1 MRQAREQPYGYPHR
15 SRQNSRVSVVAFSR
29 IAFPDHALG
38 EAFAA
43 ALADRSHLVDDFP
56 GFQRLE
62 VLLPAKRGGDWV
74 LATWWDSRDDLRRWL
89 QSHEHAE
96 THDRTPESIRPYLRQ
111 ARVEV
116 YEVRQ

>member
-1 MRQAREQPYGYPHR
+1 
-15 SRQNSRVSVVAFSR
+15 VSVVAFSR
-29 IAFPDHALG
+29 VAFPDRSLG

-43 ALADRSHLVDDFP
+43 ALADRSHLVDRFP

-89 QSHEHAE
+89 RSDEHERTHGRAPAE
-96 THDRTPESIRPYLRQ
+96 LHPYLRS
-111 ARVEV
+111 ARVEIF
-116 YEVRQ
+116 EVQT